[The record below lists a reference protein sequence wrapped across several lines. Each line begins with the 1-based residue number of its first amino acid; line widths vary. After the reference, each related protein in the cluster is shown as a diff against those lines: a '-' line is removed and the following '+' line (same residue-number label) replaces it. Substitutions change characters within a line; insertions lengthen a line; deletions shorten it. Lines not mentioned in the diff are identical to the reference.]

1 MHRNLS
7 YRRIRFNFLS
17 ENNSMIDKETVRTQ
31 MDEMKVKGN
40 QLVGKVKEIIEEG
53 NARRVTIRKE
63 GRTLLEF
70 PLSVG
75 VGGATAAVFL
85 MPTLAAVGAL
95 AALVTDVEVIVERI
109 AEEVQDVE
117 VEEVETESE

>member
-1 MHRNLS
+1 
-7 YRRIRFNFLS
+7 
-17 ENNSMIDKETVRTQ
+17 MIDKESVRTTI
-31 MDEMKVKGN
+31 DEVKVKGS

-53 NARRVTIRKE
+53 NARRVTIRKD

-109 AEEVQDVE
+109 AEEVKDVE
-117 VEEVETESE
+117 VEEVPSDKE

>member
-63 GRTLLEF
+63 GRTLL
-70 PLSVG
+70 
-75 VGGATAAVFL
+75 
-85 MPTLAAVGAL
+85 
-95 AALVTDVEVIVERI
+95 
-109 AEEVQDVE
+109 
-117 VEEVETESE
+117 

>member
-1 MHRNLS
+1 
-7 YRRIRFNFLS
+7 
-17 ENNSMIDKETVRTQ
+17 MIDKESVRTTI
-31 MDEMKVKGN
+31 DEVKVKGT

-53 NARRVTIRKE
+53 NARRVTIRKD

-95 AALVTDVEVIVERI
+95 AALVTDVEVEVERV
-109 AEEVQDVE
+109 AEEVKDVE
-117 VEEVETESE
+117 VEEVPSDKE

>member
-1 MHRNLS
+1 
-7 YRRIRFNFLS
+7 
-17 ENNSMIDKETVRTQ
+17 MINKESVRTQ

-53 NARRVTIRKE
+53 NARRVIIQKE

-70 PLSVG
+70 PLSFG

-95 AALVTDVEVIVERI
+95 AALVTDVSVIVERV
-109 AEEVQDVE
+109 AEEVKDVE
-117 VEEVETESE
+117 VEEVESEKE

>member
-1 MHRNLS
+1 MT
-7 YRRIRFNFLS
+7 F
-17 ENNSMIDKETVRTQ
+17 
-31 MDEMKVKGN
+31 G
-40 QLVGKVKEIIEEG
+40 
-53 NARRVTIRKE
+53 
-63 GRTLLEF
+63 
-70 PLSVG
+70 SVSNKFI
-75 VGGATAAVFL
+75 GGATAAVFL

>member
-17 ENNSMIDKETVRTQ
+17 EDNSMIDKETVRTQ